1 MTTRR
6 PSMLILG
13 TRGIPAAHGGFET
26 FAERLALYLVD
37 RGWDVGVYCQ
47 RDVPVLK
54 QRFSSTYWRGIEQI
68 HVEITSTG
76 PAGTLDFDAHC
87 VRHAADR
94 NAVCLVLGYN
104 GAVFLPYLRLSGAK
118 ILTNM
123 DGIEWR
129 RPKWGRAVKAWF
141 WVNEWIAAWSS
152 QRLVADHP
160 VIADHIA
167 TRRPRRAIAMI
178 PYGGEEVLTAPVA
191 PLARFDL
198 SPDRY
203 LISVA
208 RIEPDNSI
216 LPIVETFSQV
226 RRGVKLVVLGKLD
239 GANAYHRAVRAAAG
253 EEVLFPGPIYDSPVL
268 QALRFHAR
276 AYLHG
281 HTVGGTNPSLVE
293 SLWAGNAVIAHA
305 NPYNAW
311 TAGPEQLYFSDAQ
324 SLETALAT
332 ALTDDAWLSQA
343 RTAARARASENF
355 SWSSV
360 LAGYEQE
367 LRGLGGYLVEGA
379 LPVGRSPVLADMPVK
394 ELMR

>member
-152 QRLVADHP
+152 Q
-160 VIADHIA
+160 
-167 TRRPRRAIAMI
+167 
-178 PYGGEEVLTAPVA
+178 G
-191 PLARFDL
+191 
-198 SPDRY
+198 
-203 LISVA
+203 SV
-208 RIEPDNSI
+208 RG
-216 LPIVETFSQV
+216 
-226 RRGVKLVVLGKLD
+226 RGV
-239 GANAYHRAVRAAAG
+239 NSR
-253 EEVLFPGPIYDSPVL
+253 
-268 QALRFHAR
+268 
-276 AYLHG
+276 
-281 HTVGGTNPSLVE
+281 
-293 SLWAGNAVIAHA
+293 
-305 NPYNAW
+305 
-311 TAGPEQLYFSDAQ
+311 
-324 SLETALAT
+324 TALAGIGV
-332 ALTDDAWLSQA
+332 AI
-343 RTAARARASENF
+343 
-355 SWSSV
+355 
-360 LAGYEQE
+360 GPC
-367 LRGLGGYLVEGA
+367 G
-379 LPVGRSPVLADMPVK
+379 
-394 ELMR
+394 